1 MSSVYFLHGHSLS
14 LSSLVLA
21 SVLDQISRPAPL
33 PSQRGASRARPVERP
48 ARRSSREQ
56 RSSSSAPSARDAG
69 FIPVFFFRPTETGGR
84 RTADGPRSR
93 RGPCETRAGAESWLL
108 RCGVR
113 SAAERAEAR
122 HRQRRPQRD
131 ARPSRETRESGLLH
145 SDTRDA
151 LHTQTLHAHSQ
162 CTDRH
167 RSALGPLLF
176 VNLYPRLSF
185 PPSFKTTALVFRRR
199 ECLVVSP
206 APRSSDPSPL
216 RNPLCTTPP
225 SALPLTPHG
234 ATWPRCRAWGSAGA

>member
-33 PSQRGASRARPVERP
+33 PSQRGASRSRPVERP

-185 PPSFKTTALVFRRR
+185 PPSRLDV
-199 ECLVVSP
+199 ESVSSSP
-206 APRSSDPSPL
+206 QRPGPPTPPRSGIHCA
-216 RNPLCTTPP
+216 RRPP
-225 SALPLTPHG
+225 
-234 ATWPRCRAWGSAGA
+234 PRCRSRPTEPPGHAAERGDQPLTYLLT